1 MNATATCANVLTHCA
16 DCVDAEVTGHT
27 IRRLFPT
34 LTLQHLDPF
43 VVLDEL
49 HVEPPADYPAHP
61 HRGFEALTYVLEGDF
76 HHRDGLGNEQL
87 VSAGGVQ
94 RFTAG
99 SGVPSPDMPGAR
111 GPNRTLQLWV
121 NLPTQLDAIAPGFQQ
136 IDPSDIPE
144 VTIEGARI
152 RTVVGDGSPVAL
164 KTPVRYLDIS
174 LDAGVHHVQTIPAG
188 WNGLVYVVDGMI
200 QLAGTTLGPGQAAFP
215 PPGEFSIK
223 AEEATRVMLIA
234 GRPHRSGRLLD

>member
-1 MNATATCANVLTHCA
+1 MNATPSSPNVPTHCA
-16 DCVDAEVTGHT
+16 DCVDAEVSGHT

-76 HHRDGLGNEQL
+76 HHRDGLGNERL
-87 VSAGGVQ
+87 VSEGGVQ

-99 SGVPSPDMPGAR
+99 SGVPSPEMPGAR
-111 GPNRTLQLWV
+111 RRNRTLQLWV
-121 NLPTQLDAIAPGFQQ
+121 NLPSQLDAISPGFQQ
-136 IDPSDIPE
+136 IDSPDIPE
-144 VTIEGARI
+144 VYVDGVRI

-174 LDAGVHHVQTIPAG
+174 LEAGVHHVQTIPAG
-188 WNGLVYVVDGMI
+188 WNGLVYVVDGAV
-200 QLAGTTLGPGQAAFP
+200 QLAGATLGAGEAGFP
-215 PPGEFSIK
+215 PPGEFTLS
-223 AEEATRVMLIA
+223 AEQAARVMLIA